1 MMLKRLFISIFT
13 ITLLVSLALNIYSFT
28 NGHKHESHI
37 SGQLRAEI
45 DSLRYLSTLERN
57 YAVWPVSDNDKM
69 LNAKLTFHSDSTGK
83 FDLPGFLT
91 RAVTSPKLVVRYSD
105 VNCNTCVDSLF
116 TSLAEFSDR
125 IGEQNVII
133 MASYHNR
140 RDLFVWKRLNN
151 IRYNVFQ
158 VPHDQMGLEI
168 ERKNIPFVF
177 ILLPGKGAVHQIF
190 LPMKENTERTR
201 VYLEYISRRFFD
213 KRPENKSS

>member
-28 NGHKHESHI
+28 NDHDHESDI
-37 SGQLRAEI
+37 PGQLRGEI

-57 YAVWPVSDNDKM
+57 YAVWPVSDNGKM
-69 LNAKLTFHSDSTGK
+69 LNAQLTFHSDSAGR
-83 FDLPGFLT
+83 FNLPDFLA

-116 TSLAEFSDR
+116 TSLAGFSDR
-125 IGEQNVII
+125 IGEENVII

-168 ERKNIPFVF
+168 EKKNIPFVF
-177 ILLPGKGAVHQIF
+177 ILLPGNGAVHQIF

-201 VYLEYISRRFFD
+201 VYLEFIARRFFD